1 MPGLPSTIFPLRVT
15 LTRHHP
21 PKFPK
26 AIDPASKM
34 GRFFK
39 LATICFLTLVRRSI
53 KFIATQQVILFRRPP
68 WAFPPLTWA
77 ASFLAALFSSHA
89 RLFMLV
95 YGRDFSR

>member
-1 MPGLPSTIFPLRVT
+1 
-15 LTRHHP
+15 
-21 PKFPK
+21 
-26 AIDPASKM
+26 M

-77 ASFLAALFSSHA
+77 ASILAALFFRTLRGCLCLFTA
-89 RLFMLV
+89 VILVVKEFIQKPIEIFEDRLTSLELA
-95 YGRDFSR
+95 